1 MPVRGRT
8 PAVTDGLVANAF
20 QRIPL
25 PPSTFS
31 IQPPGGRTLVNFETN
46 FFTRS
51 DQTLDRTVRLLGQ
64 RVDLRIEAHSY
75 TWHFDDGKAITTSK
89 PGAPYPR
96 LQITHNYLQTGRYGP
111 ALDTTWVA
119 DYRVNGGSWRPVP
132 GSVTIAGT
140 PTNLRAIEAQ
150 DQRSS
155 ATENGAKGGPG
166 VVGPPFVFP
175 FGPGQRALSS
185 ARVEVAEVLLISRW
199 GPGASGRR
207 RPCSSRGCSCPG
219 CGRPCRRCRPR
230 R

>member
-1 MPVRGRT
+1 M
-8 PAVTDGLVANAF
+8 
-20 QRIPL
+20 
-25 PPSTFS
+25 
-31 IQPPGGRTLVNFETN
+31 NFETN

-51 DQTLDRTVRLLGQ
+51 EQTLDRTVRLLGQ

-75 TWHFDDGKAITTSK
+75 TWHFDDGKSITTSK
-89 PGAPYPR
+89 PGTPYPR
-96 LQITHNYLQTGRYGP
+96 LQITHSYLQTGRYGP

-132 GSVTIAGT
+132 GSVTIAGS
-140 PTNLRAIEAQ
+140 PANLRAIEARPTLVGYEVSIRPRLAARAL
-150 DQRSS
+150 DHRS
-155 ATENGAKGGPG
+155 AKGGPG
-166 VVGPPFVFP
+166 VMGPPFVFP

-185 ARVEVAEVLLISRW
+185 ARVEVAEVCGSTRW

-219 CGRPCRRCRPR
+219 CGRPCRPRRPR